1 MTAAPAGQSADFET
15 VATESGDTAVIPYTS
30 GTTGRPKGAE
40 LTHSNVMLNV
50 PTCHKLIGEIEHD
63 VHLITLPLFHSFG
76 QVDQMNAGIA
86 SRATLVLLPRFAARS
101 ALALMQRHAVTFAWP
116 SDSTAR
122 RAARM
127 LSPAVVIDPGSR
139 HRSVPAWRMIRSP
152 DVCDSRNGAD
162 ER

>member
-15 VATESGDTAVIPYTS
+15 VATESADTAVIPYTS

-50 PTCHKLIGEIEHD
+50 LTCRKLFGEIEHD

-101 ALALMQRHAVTFAWP
+101 ALALMQRHAVTFAWRRTQPLAALRACSAQRLSLTRGLDTVP
-116 SDSTAR
+116 SR
-122 RAARM
+122 
-127 LSPAVVIDPGSR
+127 PG
-139 HRSVPAWRMIRSP
+139 
-152 DVCDSRNGAD
+152 
-162 ER
+162 E